1 VPPCSPSRPLPPPA
15 NRRRRWRR
23 RCCTALAL
31 VLALAGLVVV
41 RPTTAQEAVR
51 AQAAAR
57 LGSRAAQAQRAL
69 EPLLL
74 PTAAGEVLD
83 RLEAVNRFFNHQIRF
98 RDDAQVWGQPD
109 HWASP
114 FQALGRGEGDCEDY
128 AIGKY
133 FSLLAAGLPAPRLR
147 LVYVMATLPGH
158 ATPQPHMVLTY
169 HPPEAHAEPLVLDNL
184 MDALLPA
191 SRRPDL
197 QPVFS
202 FNSEGLWQGGT
213 PAGDPLRRLSRWREV
228 AERARDEGFVR

>member
-1 VPPCSPSRPLPPPA
+1 MAWLG
-15 NRRRRWRR
+15 
-23 RCCTALAL
+23 
-31 VLALAGLVVV
+31 LAGAL
-41 RPTTAQEAVR
+41 PTVAQESVR

-57 LGSRAAQAQRAL
+57 LGPRAAQAQRAL
-69 EPLLL
+69 EPLLQ
-74 PTAAGEVLD
+74 PMAAGEVLD

-98 RDDAQVWGQPD
+98 REDAQVWGLPD

-147 LVYVMATLPGH
+147 LVYVKVMLPGQT
-158 ATPQPHMVLTY
+158 TPQPHMVLAY

-202 FNSEGLWQGGT
+202 FNSEGLWQGST